1 MKKILVVDDE
11 PEVRRLVEVTLRS
24 GDYEIL
30 QAEDGEK
37 AIDIARTEI
46 PDLIIMDVMMPGDID
61 GFEAARILKNNP
73 ETKAIAIVM
82 LTARGQEAD
91 KEKGSEVGADDYFV
105 KPFSPLELIKKIEE
119 VLV

>member
-1 MKKILVVDDE
+1 MKKILIVDDQA
-11 PEVRRLVEVTLRS
+11 EVRRMVEITLRL

-37 AIDIARTEI
+37 AIEIARTEI

-73 ETKAIAIVM
+73 ETKAIIIVM
-82 LTARGQEAD
+82 LTARGQETD
-91 KEKGSEVGADDYFV
+91 KEKGLEVGADDYFV
-105 KPFSPLELIKKIEE
+105 KPFSPMELIQKIEG
-119 VLV
+119 VLG